1 LTSSLSNVWPSK
13 FLIVPSGWIV
23 RAWILRHYRDR
34 VAPADL
40 GDPEF
45 FDENRRAL
53 SELSAILDVPIDL
66 YE

>member
-1 LTSSLSNVWPSK
+1 VLDDTLYE
-13 FLIVPSGWIV
+13 GV

-45 FDENRRAL
+45 FEENRRAL
-53 SELSAILDVPIDL
+53 SELSTLLNVPIDL